1 MSTESEP
8 LKRRRIDRY
17 EIHELI
23 GEGGMGAVYRA
34 VDSRLGRTVAL
45 KTVVPERAGASL
57 PDEMLQRFMREA
69 LAASKVEHRNVVQ
82 VIDFGVTGDG
92 TPYLV
97 MEYLRGQDL
106 GVLLR
111 KAREPLAIEVVADIM
126 LGVCAA
132 LRACHQLGIVHRDL
146 KPSNIFLADTD
157 TGHEIKVLDFGVSK
171 APMAGD
177 LTQEGQILGTPQY
190 LSPEQVNGKVGPES
204 DQYALGVL
212 LYVCLTK
219 RLPFEEHQNLSLL
232 RAIEVGRFR
241 GPRAHRPD
249 IPEALEAIILRAM
262 HANPAQR
269 FESVHALGQRL
280 WEFASSRGQVE
291 WKNYYFHSPPVAM
304 PSKTTLR
311 GVPLA
316 PAPPSELAGLAAPSG
331 PVAPVDPTR
340 VLATDAPQAA
350 IASPQL
356 FVSTKLARP
365 APLAPAA
372 QGIGTDPSQGDV
384 GDDASQTGTRR
395 GRSTIVAVACLAL
408 IGIGA
413 GIAYRR
419 FRNLPPGSA
428 PAASQPPPAPSFATP
443 AAPAAVAA
451 RPVVSRPPVPPP
463 AAVPSPSAAAPLP
476 SASHPLG
483 AGTPPSASHA
493 VDVPRSVSKRPPDQ
507 EHRPEAPALTQP
519 PNPSGASPPASHR
532 KSPSAR
538 KKHATTTDKSPKMGL
553 DKNGIGIPSN

>member
-1 MSTESEP
+1 MTSESEAI
-8 LKRRRIDRY
+8 KGRRIDRY
-17 EIHELI
+17 ELHELI

-45 KTVVPERAGASL
+45 KTVVPQRSGAGL
-57 PDEMLQRFMREA
+57 TDELRQRFMREA

-82 VIDFGVTGDG
+82 VLDFGVTGDG

-111 KAREPLAIEVVADIM
+111 KTREPLAIEYVADVM

-171 APMAGD
+171 APMADD

-241 GPRAHRPD
+241 GPRAHRSD

-262 HANPAQR
+262 HADAAKR
-269 FESVHALGQRL
+269 FESVHVLGQKL
-280 WEFASSRGQVE
+280 WDFASSRGQVE

-304 PSKTTLR
+304 PAKGTLR
-311 GVPLA
+311 GMPLA
-316 PAPPSELAGLAAPSG
+316 PVAAEGGGAGVP
-331 PVAPVDPTR
+331 
-340 VLATDAPQAA
+340 DAPAEP
-350 IASPQL
+350 IAPTEVLGKSESGQPAVVSPQL

-365 APLAPAA
+365 VAA
-372 QGIGTDPSQGDV
+372 AADAKGMDGEASREAAAEDDNARTGAWRRKILLVVIGGLIAVGIGV
-384 GDDASQTGTRR
+384 G
-395 GRSTIVAVACLAL
+395 
-408 IGIGA
+408 
-413 GIAYRR
+413 YRR
-419 FRNLPPGSA
+419 FRNSAPPTAPVSSQPASPLAPPPGA
-428 PAASQPPPAPSFATP
+428 PRLSSSTVSKRLPDPEVRPPPTTPSRDAPIPPAPQKK
-443 AAPAAVAA
+443 
-451 RPVVSRPPVPPP
+451 VS
-463 AAVPSPSAAAPLP
+463 AVP
-476 SASHPLG
+476 
-483 AGTPPSASHA
+483 
-493 VDVPRSVSKRPPDQ
+493 
-507 EHRPEAPALTQP
+507 
-519 PNPSGASPPASHR
+519 
-532 KSPSAR
+532 
-538 KKHATTTDKSPKMGL
+538 KKHAPQAAKSPKMGL
-553 DKNGIGIPSN
+553 DQNGIGIPSN

>member
-1 MSTESEP
+1 MTSESGAV
-8 LKRRRIDRY
+8 KGRRIDRY
-17 EIHELI
+17 ELYELI

-45 KTVVPERAGASL
+45 KTVVPERTGAGL
-57 PDEMLQRFMREA
+57 TDELRQRFMREA

-82 VIDFGVTGDG
+82 VLDFGVTADG

-106 GVLLR
+106 GMLLR
-111 KAREPLAIEVVADIM
+111 KSRGPLAVEYVADLM

-171 APMAGD
+171 APMAAE

-241 GPRAHRPD
+241 GPRAHRSD
-249 IPEALEAIILRAM
+249 IPEALETIILRAM
-262 HANPAQR
+262 HADPAKR
-269 FESVHALGQRL
+269 FESVHVLGQKL
-280 WEFASSRGQVE
+280 WDFASSRGQVE

-304 PSKTTLR
+304 PSKATPR

-316 PAPPSELAGLAAPSG
+316 PNSPESTELAGPPPPIGPTEILPKSETAP
-331 PVAPVDPTR
+331 PAVV
-340 VLATDAPQAA
+340 
-350 IASPQL
+350 SPQL
-356 FVSTKLARP
+356 LISTKLARP
-365 APLAPAA
+365 AAPAA
-372 QGIGTDPSQGDV
+372 DTAMADGAGEGASSGDGDEIGAPPR
-384 GDDASQTGTRR
+384 RR
-395 GRSTIVAVACLAL
+395 GRLLLLTVTVLGLA
-408 IGIGA
+408 GA
-413 GIAYRR
+413 GVGLILPPAR
-419 FRNLPPGSA
+419 FRNPSA
-428 PAASQPPPAPSFATP
+428 SSMTVSNPSSHVVSMPIAPPPS
-443 AAPAAVAA
+443 AVSKHLSA
-451 RPVVSRPPVPPP
+451 
-463 AAVPSPSAAAPLP
+463 AAVPGPTSSPGTDRARAGATLRPAIAQAPGMASMKPPPPTSLP
-476 SASHPLG
+476 A
-483 AGTPPSASHA
+483 TPPA
-493 VDVPRSVSKRPPDQ
+493 KT
-507 EHRPEAPALTQP
+507 ALTE
-519 PNPSGASPPASHR
+519 
-532 KSPSAR
+532 
-538 KKHATTTDKSPKMGL
+538 KKHAPLSSKSPKMGL
-553 DKNGIGIPSN
+553 DQNGIGIPSN

>member
-1 MSTESEP
+1 MTSESEAI
-8 LKRRRIDRY
+8 KGRRIDRY
-17 EIHELI
+17 DLHELI

-45 KTVVPERAGASL
+45 KTVVPERTGAGL
-57 PDEMLQRFMREA
+57 TDELRQRFMREA

-82 VIDFGVTGDG
+82 VLDFGVTADG

-111 KAREPLAIEVVADIM
+111 RSRGPLAVEYVADLM

-171 APMAGD
+171 APMATD

-241 GPRAHRPD
+241 GPRAHRSD

-262 HANPAQR
+262 HADPTQR
-269 FESVHALGQRL
+269 FESVHVLGQKL
-280 WEFASSRGQVE
+280 WDFASPRGQVE

-304 PSKTTLR
+304 PSKSTLR
-311 GVPLA
+311 GVPLV
-316 PAPPSELAGLAAPSG
+316 PDSPEDSQLAAPG
-331 PVAPVDPTR
+331 PPIGPTEILAKSEAAPPAV
-340 VLATDAPQAA
+340 
-350 IASPQL
+350 SPQL
-356 FVSTKLARP
+356 LISTKLARP
-365 APLAPAA
+365 TAKAAAADGGAAHGPGERAPSADRDGLAAA
-372 QGIGTDPSQGDV
+372 PG
-384 GDDASQTGTRR
+384 RR
-395 GRSTIVAVACLAL
+395 GRLILLTVVVLGLAGTGVGL
-408 IGIGA
+408 MLRA
-413 GIAYRR
+413 AR
-419 FRNLPPGSA
+419 FRNSAPRSATVSNPPSSVVSKPIA
-428 PAASQPPPAPSFATP
+428 PISRAVSKHSPESIPAASIRPST
-443 AAPAAVAA
+443 AA
-451 RPVVSRPPVPPP
+451 RARTRASSPATVVAEPTTVPTKRSSSTPTSTTP
-463 AAVPSPSAAAPLP
+463 TTKAA
-476 SASHPLG
+476 G
-483 AGTPPSASHA
+483 
-493 VDVPRSVSKRPPDQ
+493 
-507 EHRPEAPALTQP
+507 
-519 PNPSGASPPASHR
+519 
-532 KSPSAR
+532 AR
-538 KKHATTTDKSPKMGL
+538 KKHAPPSGKSPKMGL
-553 DKNGIGIPSN
+553 DQNGIGIPSN

>member
-1 MSTESEP
+1 MTSESEAI
-8 LKRRRIDRY
+8 KGRRIDRY
-17 EIHELI
+17 DLHELI

-45 KTVVPERAGASL
+45 KTVVPQRSGAGL
-57 PDEMLQRFMREA
+57 TDELRQRFMREA

-82 VIDFGVTGDG
+82 VLDFGVTGDG

-111 KAREPLAIEVVADIM
+111 RSREPLAIEYVADVM

-171 APMAGD
+171 APMAAD

-241 GPRAHRPD
+241 GPRAHRAD
-249 IPEALEAIILRAM
+249 IPAALEAIILRAM
-262 HANPAQR
+262 HADPAER
-269 FESVHALGQRL
+269 FESVHVLGQRL

-304 PSKTTLR
+304 PAKGTLR

-316 PAPPSELAGLAAPSG
+316 PAVPESDEAPGDGVPLGATELLAKSESG
-331 PVAPVDPTR
+331 PPAVV
-340 VLATDAPQAA
+340 
-350 IASPQL
+350 SPQL
-356 FVSTKLARP
+356 FISTKLARP
-365 APLAPAA
+365 AAAPAQVAAKELDGEASQEDADDDGSRAGVWRRRATIAVIAGLVAVGAGIGLGHGRFRNPAATPAPIADPPSAQPIPPPALIAAPSPPPSVRPPTAVSKPSPAPAPSPTPTPPPPSQKPGAPAA
-372 QGIGTDPSQGDV
+372 RQKKPS
-384 GDDASQTGTRR
+384 S
-395 GRSTIVAVACLAL
+395 
-408 IGIGA
+408 
-413 GIAYRR
+413 
-419 FRNLPPGSA
+419 
-428 PAASQPPPAPSFATP
+428 
-443 AAPAAVAA
+443 
-451 RPVVSRPPVPPP
+451 VP
-463 AAVPSPSAAAPLP
+463 
-476 SASHPLG
+476 
-483 AGTPPSASHA
+483 
-493 VDVPRSVSKRPPDQ
+493 
-507 EHRPEAPALTQP
+507 
-519 PNPSGASPPASHR
+519 
-532 KSPSAR
+532 
-538 KKHATTTDKSPKMGL
+538 KKHAPLSGKSPKMGL
-553 DKNGIGIPSN
+553 DQNGIGIPSN

>member
-1 MSTESEP
+1 MTSESEAI
-8 LKRRRIDRY
+8 KGRRIDRY
-17 EIHELI
+17 ELHELI

-45 KTVVPERAGASL
+45 KTVVPERTGAGL
-57 PDEMLQRFMREA
+57 TDELRQRFMREA

-82 VIDFGVTGDG
+82 VLDFGVTEDG

-111 KAREPLAIEVVADIM
+111 RSRGPLTVEYVADLM

-171 APMAGD
+171 APMATE

-241 GPRAHRPD
+241 GPRAHRSD
-249 IPEALEAIILRAM
+249 IPEALETIILRAM
-262 HANPAQR
+262 HADPAKR
-269 FESVHALGQRL
+269 FESVHVLGQKL
-280 WEFASSRGQVE
+280 WDFASSRGQVE
-291 WKNYYFHSPPVAM
+291 WKNYYFHSPPVAL
-304 PSKTTLR
+304 PSKATLR

-316 PAPPSELAGLAAPSG
+316 PDAPENAELAQPASPIGPTEILAKSETAPP
-331 PVAPVDPTR
+331 T
-340 VLATDAPQAA
+340 
-350 IASPQL
+350 ISPQL
-356 FVSTKLARP
+356 LISTKLARP
-365 APLAPAA
+365 AAA
-372 QGIGTDPSQGDV
+372 AVANEPPVSSGGDV
-384 GDDASQTGTRR
+384 DEIGAPPRRR
-395 GRSTIVAVACLAL
+395 GRLILLTVVVLGLAAA
-408 IGIGA
+408 GA
-413 GIAYRR
+413 GLMLRPTR
-419 FRNLPPGSA
+419 FRNSPASSMTVSNPPSSVVSIPIA
-428 PAASQPPPAPSFATP
+428 PPAPMVSKQRP
-443 AAPAAVAA
+443 A
-451 RPVVSRPPVPPP
+451 RPTPSTGSSPAPPVV
-463 AAVPSPSAAAPLP
+463 ALP
-476 SASHPLG
+476 TKTV
-483 AGTPPSASHA
+483 TP
-493 VDVPRSVSKRPPDQ
+493 
-507 EHRPEAPALTQP
+507 
-519 PNPSGASPPASHR
+519 
-532 KSPSAR
+532 R
-538 KKHATTTDKSPKMGL
+538 KKHAPLSSKFPKMGL
-553 DKNGIGIPSN
+553 DQNGIGIPSN

>member
-1 MSTESEP
+1 MTSESEAI
-8 LKRRRIDRY
+8 KGRRIDRY
-17 EIHELI
+17 DLHELI

-45 KTVVPERAGASL
+45 KTVVPQRSGAGL
-57 PDEMLQRFMREA
+57 TDELRQRFMREA

-82 VIDFGVTGDG
+82 VLDFGVAGDG

-111 KAREPLAIEVVADIM
+111 KTREPLAVEYVADVM

-171 APMAGD
+171 APMADD

-241 GPRAHRPD
+241 GPRAHRAD
-249 IPEALEAIILRAM
+249 IPEALEAIVLRAM
-262 HANPAQR
+262 HADPAKR
-269 FESVHALGQRL
+269 FESVHVLGQKL
-280 WEFASSRGQVE
+280 WDFASSRGQVE

-304 PSKTTLR
+304 PAKGTLR
-311 GVPLA
+311 GMPLA
-316 PAPPSELAGLAAPSG
+316 PVAAEGGGAAVSDAAIG
-331 PVAPVDPTR
+331 PVAPTE
-340 VLATDAPQAA
+340 VLAKSASGQPAA
-350 IASPQL
+350 MSPQL
-356 FVSTKLARP
+356 FISTKLARP
-365 APLAPAA
+365 VAA
-372 QGIGTDPSQGDV
+372 ADPEQIGIEPSGRAAE
-384 GDDASQTGTRR
+384 DDADPKTGSWRR
-395 GRSTIVAVACLAL
+395 RAVLMVIGGL
-408 IGIGA
+408 IAMGG
-413 GIAYRR
+413 GVGYRR
-419 FRNLPPGSA
+419 FRNLAPPRQPVSA
-428 PAASQPPPAPSFATP
+428 PSQPVVSTPPAPP
-443 AAPAAVAA
+443 L
-451 RPVVSRPPVPPP
+451 RPPVSKRSRELESSSERLPPLETSPTPAKMQPDPPP
-463 AAVPSPSAAAPLP
+463 
-476 SASHPLG
+476 
-483 AGTPPSASHA
+483 
-493 VDVPRSVSKRPPDQ
+493 K
-507 EHRPEAPALTQP
+507 ALYKKM
-519 PNPSGASPPASHR
+519 PPAHR
-532 KSPSAR
+532 KRETPVP
-538 KKHATTTDKSPKMGL
+538 KSPKMGL
-553 DKNGIGIPSN
+553 DQNGIGIPSN

>member
-1 MSTESEP
+1 MTSESEAI
-8 LKRRRIDRY
+8 KGRRIDRY
-17 EIHELI
+17 ELHELI

-45 KTVVPERAGASL
+45 KTVVPQRSGVGL
-57 PDEMLQRFMREA
+57 TDELRQRFMREA

-106 GVLLR
+106 GVMLR
-111 KAREPLAIEVVADIM
+111 KTREPLAVEYVADVM

-146 KPSNIFLADTD
+146 KPSNIFLAETD

-171 APMAGD
+171 APMAD
-177 LTQEGQILGTPQY
+177 ELTQEGQILGTPQY

-241 GPRAHRPD
+241 GPRAHRSD
-249 IPEALEAIILRAM
+249 IPEALEAIVLRAM
-262 HANPAQR
+262 HTNPDQR
-269 FESVHALGQRL
+269 FESVHVLGQRL
-280 WEFASSRGQVE
+280 WDFASSRGQVE

-304 PSKTTLR
+304 PAKSTLR

-316 PAPPSELAGLAAPSG
+316 PGAAGGAPLASG
-331 PVAPVDPTR
+331 PAGIHAPARPLEPAEPLAPTE
-340 VLATDAPQAA
+340 VLGKPESEQPAA
-350 IASPQL
+350 LSPQL

-365 APLAPAA
+365 VGAGADKEGLVEASGDKSASEGSSERGRRRRWMLLLTAVGLIAVGLYVGRGRLHGDAVPAA
-372 QGIGTDPSQGDV
+372 AARI
-384 GDDASQTGTRR
+384 
-395 GRSTIVAVACLAL
+395 
-408 IGIGA
+408 
-413 GIAYRR
+413 
-419 FRNLPPGSA
+419 
-428 PAASQPPPAPSFATP
+428 PAAEPPAAPIRTAEPAAPSRASESPAPVPAAEPPAPVPAAKPVAPVRTVEPSAPTAIEHTADAQSPGVQPPTPRQKNAGVRRKRATP
-443 AAPAAVAA
+443 
-451 RPVVSRPPVPPP
+451 SR
-463 AAVPSPSAAAPLP
+463 S
-476 SASHPLG
+476 
-483 AGTPPSASHA
+483 
-493 VDVPRSVSKRPPDQ
+493 
-507 EHRPEAPALTQP
+507 
-519 PNPSGASPPASHR
+519 
-532 KSPSAR
+532 
-538 KKHATTTDKSPKMGL
+538 SPKMGL

>member
-1 MSTESEP
+1 MTSEREAI
-8 LKRRRIDRY
+8 KGRRIDRY
-17 EIHELI
+17 ELHELI

-45 KTVVPERAGASL
+45 KTVVPERTGAGL
-57 PDEMLQRFMREA
+57 TEELRQRFMREA

-82 VIDFGVTGDG
+82 VLDFGVTGDG

-106 GVLLR
+106 GMLLR
-111 KAREPLAIEVVADIM
+111 RSREPLAVAHVADLM

-171 APMAGD
+171 APMATE

-241 GPRAHRPD
+241 GPRAHRAD

-262 HANPAQR
+262 HADPVKR
-269 FESVHALGQRL
+269 FESVHVLGQKL
-280 WEFASSRGQVE
+280 WDFASSRGQVE

-304 PSKTTLR
+304 PSKATLR
-311 GVPLA
+311 GLPLTPDAPENAEPAVPGPPIGATAILA
-316 PAPPSELAGLAAPSG
+316 KSEAAPPA
-331 PVAPVDPTR
+331 V
-340 VLATDAPQAA
+340 
-350 IASPQL
+350 SPQL
-356 FVSTKLARP
+356 LISTKLARP
-365 APLAPAA
+365 AAPVAGAA
-372 QGIGTDPSQGDV
+372 AERAPSADSDVDEIGAPPR
-384 GDDASQTGTRR
+384 RR
-395 GRSTIVAVACLAL
+395 GRLILLTVVVLGLA
-408 IGIGA
+408 GA
-413 GIAYRR
+413 GVGLLLRPAR
-419 FRNLPPGSA
+419 FRNSPTATMAVSN
-428 PAASQPPPAPSFATP
+428 PAS
-443 AAPAAVAA
+443 
-451 RPVVSRPPVPPP
+451 PVVSRTVAPSTFAVSKHLPT
-463 AAVPSPSAAAPLP
+463 AALSAPT
-476 SASHPLG
+476 
-483 AGTPPSASHA
+483 TPP
-493 VDVPRSVSKRPPDQ
+493 
-507 EHRPEAPALTQP
+507 EAARAQT
-519 PNPSGASPPASHR
+519 NAASPPAIAKVSAIASMKR
-532 KSPSAR
+532 PSSTSLPATPPAPTAVAK
-538 KKHATTTDKSPKMGL
+538 KKHAHLSSKSPKMGL
-553 DKNGIGIPSN
+553 DQNGIGIPSN

>member
-1 MSTESEP
+1 MTTESQAS
-8 LKRRRIDRY
+8 RGRRIDRY
-17 EIHELI
+17 ELHELI

-45 KTVVPERAGASL
+45 KTVVPQRSGAGL
-57 PDEMLQRFMREA
+57 TDELRQRFMREA

-82 VIDFGVTGDG
+82 VLDFGLTGDG

-111 KAREPLAIEVVADIM
+111 KTRELLAIEYVADVM

-241 GPRAHRPD
+241 GPRAHRPE
-249 IPEALEAIILRAM
+249 IPQALEAVILRAM
-262 HANPAQR
+262 HADATKR
-269 FESVHALGQRL
+269 FESVHVLGQRL
-280 WEFASSRGQVE
+280 WDFASSRGQVE

-304 PSKTTLR
+304 PAKDTLR
-311 GVPLA
+311 GMPLA
-316 PAPPSELAGLAAPSG
+316 PAARDPDRPGSETAPG
-331 PVAPVDPTR
+331 DIEPTAR
-340 VLATDAPQAA
+340 LAPQAGSTELLGGTDERQA
-350 IASPQL
+350 GEKRPMPSPQL
-356 FVSTKLARP
+356 FISTKLARP
-365 APLAPAA
+365 ARAGAEPGIETDHSSSDASNSQVASIGRHRRRTLIFFAAALAVLAT
-372 QGIGTDPSQGDV
+372 GIGVLQ
-384 GDDASQTGTRR
+384 
-395 GRSTIVAVACLAL
+395 
-408 IGIGA
+408 
-413 GIAYRR
+413 RR
-419 FRNLPPGSA
+419 FRNSGPAKA
-428 PAASQPPPAPSFATP
+428 PTFIPSET
-443 AAPAAVAA
+443 VI
-451 RPVVSRPPVPPP
+451 SRT
-463 AAVPSPSAAAPLP
+463 SIAPLP
-476 SASHPLG
+476 E
-483 AGTPPSASHA
+483 
-493 VDVPRSVSKRPPDQ
+493 VSKRGLGTEPTLRAPR
-507 EHRPEAPALTQP
+507 RPESDL
-519 PNPSGASPPASHR
+519 PPATAEPEPKTTHKKASATHR
-532 KSPSAR
+532 KNAPSVAN
-538 KKHATTTDKSPKMGL
+538 SPKMGL
-553 DKNGIGIPSN
+553 DQNGIGIPSN

>member
-1 MSTESEP
+1 MTSESEAI
-8 LKRRRIDRY
+8 KGRRIDRY
-17 EIHELI
+17 ELHELI

-45 KTVVPERAGASL
+45 KTVVPERTGAGL
-57 PDEMLQRFMREA
+57 TDELRQRFMREA

-82 VIDFGVTGDG
+82 VLDFGVTDDG

-111 KAREPLAIEVVADIM
+111 RSRGPLTVEYVADLM

-171 APMAGD
+171 APMAAE

-241 GPRAHRPD
+241 GPRAHRSD
-249 IPEALEAIILRAM
+249 IPEALETIILRAM
-262 HANPAQR
+262 HADPAKR
-269 FESVHALGQRL
+269 FESVHVLGQKL
-280 WEFASSRGQVE
+280 WDFASSRGQVE
-291 WKNYYFHSPPVAM
+291 WKNYYFHSPPVAL
-304 PSKTTLR
+304 PSKSTLR

-316 PAPPSELAGLAAPSG
+316 PDAPENAELAAPAPPIG
-331 PVAPVDPTR
+331 PTEI
-340 VLATDAPQAA
+340 LAKSETSPPAA
-350 IASPQL
+350 VSPQL
-356 FVSTKLARP
+356 LISTKLARP
-365 APLAPAA
+365 AAPAA
-372 QGIGTDPSQGDV
+372 DAGAHAAGQRAPSADGDV
-384 GDDASQTGTRR
+384 DVDEMGTPARRR
-395 GRSTIVAVACLAL
+395 GRLMLLTVVVFGLAAAGVGLIVRPA
-408 IGIGA
+408 
-413 GIAYRR
+413 R
-419 FRNLPPGSA
+419 FRNSSPSSAAVSNQLLPLVSVPST
-428 PAASQPPPAPSFATP
+428 PPLSPVSKQLPAPPTRSTASSPTTAVVALPTKTATP
-443 AAPAAVAA
+443 
-451 RPVVSRPPVPPP
+451 
-463 AAVPSPSAAAPLP
+463 
-476 SASHPLG
+476 
-483 AGTPPSASHA
+483 
-493 VDVPRSVSKRPPDQ
+493 K
-507 EHRPEAPALTQP
+507 
-519 PNPSGASPPASHR
+519 
-532 KSPSAR
+532 
-538 KKHATTTDKSPKMGL
+538 KKHAPVSRNSPKMGL
-553 DKNGIGIPSN
+553 DQNGIGIPSN